1 MANKETKTTA
11 KAANPAVRSATDAS
25 ASAKRASTGTN
36 TAEPQGDH
44 VDLMT
49 PAEED
54 KMREQATKPA
64 AVKKALAEGKKD
76 PIEKFGDPD
85 ADQVHTAIRRANFG

>member
-1 MANKETKTTA
+1 MADKKTTTA
-11 KAANPAVRSATDAS
+11 
-25 ASAKRASTGTN
+25 AKRDN
-36 TAEPQGDH
+36 AEPEGEN

-54 KMREQATKPA
+54 KMRAAATKPA
-64 AVKKALAEGKKD
+64 AVKAALAEGKKD